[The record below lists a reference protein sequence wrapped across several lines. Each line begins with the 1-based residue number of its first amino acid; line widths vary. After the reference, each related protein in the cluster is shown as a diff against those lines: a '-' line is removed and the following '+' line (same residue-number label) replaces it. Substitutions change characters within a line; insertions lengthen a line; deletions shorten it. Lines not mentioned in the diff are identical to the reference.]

1 MAPGLNQALAQS
13 LIHLQPVD
21 PGWSRRWSRF
31 LKHLLPELSRG
42 IQQDFTVLKQATVL
56 SALGAAN
63 PFDAAWI
70 HQVGNRC
77 RGETVVGFST
87 RRIGTEVQR

>member
-13 LIHLQPVD
+13 LIQLQPVD

-31 LKHLLPELSRG
+31 IKHLLPELSRG

-56 SALGAAN
+56 PALGATD
-63 PFDAAWI
+63 PFDAGRI
-70 HQVGNRC
+70 HQVGHRC
-77 RGETVVGFST
+77 RGETVVGLPTS
-87 RRIGTEVQR
+87 RVRAEVQR